1 MAHTAEKSKKETQ
14 EERSVEQIIKDIR
27 KNVAGHLAI
36 TFDDTVVLLNEYDK
50 LQDSDDGI

>member
-14 EERSVEQIIKDIR
+14 EERTVEQIIKDIR